1 MGKKQKTNEVVTNG
15 LSDVIMGGV
24 NPLTLGTQLSQSDTL
39 FANNRTYLVS
49 NLRQLLSQVYVEHG
63 LVQTIVNVPVDDA
76 LKGGIE
82 FKSTQL
88 NEKELAELT
97 RYMEKKNDIEVLKQ
111 ALKWTRL
118 FGGAGV
124 VVMTAQKHD
133 TLLDVNK
140 LDGMEFRAV
149 DMWELFSSQQNI
161 DDDTRKLEINTN
173 KDFCFNYYAINLHNS
188 RVMVIKGI
196 VAPSFVR
203 PRLRGWGFSV
213 LESVVQ
219 SVNLFLK
226 TKNLTFE
233 VLDEFKLDIFKIK
246 GFNSTLLTKDGT
258 AKIVQRTQL
267 ANQQKNFQN
276 ALTMDAE
283 DDHIS
288 KQLNFSGI
296 AEVMQSNYSLVA
308 SDLRIPK
315 NKLFGDS
322 ASGFASGEDSIE
334 IYNSMLESEI
344 RPKATPVYLEMAKL
358 RCQELFGMIPDDL
371 EIHYA
376 PLRTLSS
383 EQQEN
388 VKNQKADRLIK
399 LFDKGAIS
407 IRELKESINRDNLIA
422 VKIEVNDE
430 IESVEIA
437 ESSSQVSKDSNAQN

>member
-1 MGKKQKTNEVVTNG
+1 MSKKKSPPKELVNNG
-15 LSDVIMGGV
+15 LADVVMGGI
-24 NPLTLGTQLSQSDTL
+24 NPLSIGTQLSQTDTM

-49 NLRQLLSQVYVEHG
+49 NLRQLLSQSYVEHG
-63 LVQTIVNVPVDDA
+63 LFQTIVNVPVDDA

-82 FKSTQL
+82 IKTSQL
-88 NEKELAELT
+88 DEEEIIKLT
-97 RYMEKKNDIEVLKQ
+97 RYIEEKNDIETAKQ

-118 FGGAGV
+118 YGGGGV
-124 VVMTAQKHD
+124 VIMTGQKHD
-133 TLLDVNK
+133 TPLDINS
-140 LDGMEFRAV
+140 LEGMEFRAV

-161 DDDTRKLEINTN
+161 DDDTRRLEIGPK

-188 RVMVIKGI
+188 RVLTLKGI
-196 VAPSFVR
+196 VAPSFIR

-246 GFNSTLLTKDGT
+246 GFNTTLLSKDGT

-276 ALTMDAE
+276 ALTMDSE
-283 DDHIS
+283 DDHVS
-288 KQLNFSGI
+288 KQLNFAGI
-296 AEVMQSNYSLVA
+296 ADVMQSNYSLVA

-322 ASGFASGEDSIE
+322 ASGFSSGEDSIE

-344 RPKATPVYLEMAKL
+344 RPKAKPVLTEMVKL
-358 RCQELFGMIPDDL
+358 RCQELFGMMPDDMEVHFL
-371 EIHYA
+371 

-388 VKNQKADRLIK
+388 VKTSKANRLIA
-399 LFDKGAIS
+399 LRQAGAIS
-407 IRELKESINRDNLIA
+407 MKEFKESINRDNLVG
-422 VKIEVNDE
+422 VKIDVNDE
-430 IESVEIA
+430 EMV
-437 ESSSQVSKDSNAQN
+437 

>member
-1 MGKKQKTNEVVTNG
+1 MSKKKKPEIVNNG

-24 NPLTLGTQLSQSDTL
+24 NPLSIGTQLSQTDSM
-39 FANNRTYLVS
+39 FANNRTYLIS
-49 NLRQLLSQVYVEHG
+49 NLRQLLSQSYVEHG
-63 LVQTIVNVPVDDA
+63 LFQTIVNVPVDDA

-82 FKSTQL
+82 IKSTQL
-88 NEKELAELT
+88 DEEELT
-97 RYMEKKNDIEVLKQ
+97 QLMRYMEEKSDIEIAKQ

-118 FGGAGV
+118 YGGGGV
-124 VVMTAQKHD
+124 VIMTGQKHD
-133 TLLDVNK
+133 TPLDVKN
-140 LDGMEFRAV
+140 LEGMEFRAV

-161 DDDTRKLEINTN
+161 DDDTRRLEIGPK
-173 KDFCFNYYAINLHNS
+173 KDYCFNYYAINLHNS
-188 RVMVIKGI
+188 RVLVLKGLI
-196 VAPSFVR
+196 APAFVR

-246 GFNSTLLTKDGT
+246 GFNNTLLTKDGT

-276 ALTMDAE
+276 ALTMDSE

-288 KQLNFSGI
+288 KQLNFAGI
-296 AEVMQSNYSLVA
+296 ADVMQSNYSLVA

-322 ASGFASGEDSIE
+322 ASGFSSGEDSIE

-344 RPKATPVYLEMAKL
+344 RPKAKPVLTEMVKL
-358 RCQELFGMIPDDL
+358 RCQELFGFMPDDIEVHFL
-371 EIHYA
+371 

-383 EQQEN
+383 EQQET
-388 VKNQKADRLIK
+388 VKTAKANRLIA
-399 LFDKGAIS
+399 LQQAGAIS
-407 IRELKESINRDNLIA
+407 MKEFKESINRDNLVG

-430 IESVEIA
+430 TLV
-437 ESSSQVSKDSNAQN
+437 